1 MAVMRMG
8 YAHVRVTDMAE
19 AKSHYANTL
28 GLYETLTQDG
38 KVYYKGWDEWDHHSV
53 VLEEGGVG
61 LVKFGWKVEKSE
73 DIDDIERNA
82 QAAGA
87 TVQRMSK
94 GENPE
99 IGDGIRFETPSGHLF
114 EVYHEATLIGTEV
127 GTHNPE
133 AFPRHLVGVGVPALD
148 HALILAEDVRGME
161 RFLTQVFDFYPT
173 ERVQTD
179 LDDNDAHFIATWMT
193 ANNQIHQL
201 AVLEGPPGDAQ
212 GKLHHFAFKL
222 GDWTEVGRAGDLFA
236 MDDVPIDIGP
246 TRHGITR
253 GQTIYFFDPSGNRN
267 EVYAGGYPAYR
278 DRPLVKWTPD
288 QIAKGIFYHAREL
301 NERFTTVY
309 T

>member
-8 YAHVRVTDMAE
+8 YVHARVTDLAE
-19 AKSHYANTL
+19 AKNHYANTL
-28 GLYETLTQDG
+28 GLYETLAEGG
-38 KVYYKGWDEWDHHSV
+38 KVYYKAWDEWDHHSV

-61 LVKFGWKVEKSE
+61 VVKFGFKVEYES
-73 DIDDIERNA
+73 DIDLIEKKA
-82 QAAGA
+82 QDFGL
-87 TVQRMSK
+87 TVERMSK

-99 IGDGIRFETPSGHLF
+99 VSDGIRFISPSEHVF
-114 EVYHEATLIGTEV
+114 EVYHDQTLIGTEV
-127 GTHNPE
+127 GTHNPD

-148 HALILAEDVRGME
+148 HALILAEDVRTME
-161 RFLTQVFDFYPT
+161 NMFRAVFDFFPT

-179 LDDNDAHFIATWMT
+179 LEDKDAHFIASWMT
-193 ANNQIHQL
+193 ANNQIHQI
-201 AVLEGPPGDAQ
+201 AVLEGPQA
-212 GKLHHFAFKL
+212 KLHHFAFKL
-222 GDWTEVGRAGDLFA
+222 GDWTEVGRAGDIFA

-267 EVYAGGYPAYR
+267 EVFAGGYPAYR
-278 DRPLVKWTPD
+278 DRPINKWTPD

-301 NERFTTVY
+301 NERFTSVY

>member
-8 YAHVRVTDMAE
+8 YAHVRVTDLAE
-19 AKSHYANTL
+19 AKHHYANTL
-28 GLYETLTQDG
+28 GLYETLSQDG

-61 LVKFGWKVEKSE
+61 VVKYGFKVEYES
-73 DIDDIERNA
+73 DIDLIEKRA
-82 QAAGA
+82 RDFGL
-87 TVQRMSK
+87 TVERMSA

-99 IGDGIRFETPSGHLF
+99 VSDGIRFTAPSEHVF
-114 EVYHEATLIGTEV
+114 EVYHAQTAIGTEV
-127 GTHNPE
+127 GTHNPD

-148 HALILAEDVRGME
+148 HSLILAEDVRTME
-161 RFLTQVFDFYPT
+161 NMFREVFDFFPT

-179 LDDNDAHFIATWMT
+179 LNDDDAHYIATWMT
-193 ANNQIHQL
+193 STNQIHQI
-201 AVLEGPPGDAQ
+201 AVLEGPQ

-222 GDWTEVGRAGDLFA
+222 QDWTEIGRAADIMT

-267 EVYAGGYPAYR
+267 EVFAGGYPAYR
-278 DRPLVKWTPD
+278 DRPINKWTPD
-288 QIAKGIFYHAREL
+288 QIAKGIFYHAREI
-301 NERFTTVY
+301 NERFTTVS